1 MKLSEAQKKF
11 LRGRGHDLKPLIL
24 IGDAGLTKAVLAE
37 YESTLAHH
45 ELIKV
50 KVRGADREA
59 RDKMIATLCSAHHA
73 ELIQRIGNVAL
84 IYRANHDKKREK
96 RLRIPSH

>member
-24 IGDAGLTKAVLAE
+24 IGDAGLTKAVL
-37 YESTLAHH
+37 
-45 ELIKV
+45 
-50 KVRGADREA
+50 
-59 RDKMIATLCSAHHA
+59 LCSAHHA

>member
-1 MKLSEAQKKF
+1 MKLSEAQKKY

-24 IGDAGLTKAVLAE
+24 IGDAGLSESVLAE

-50 KVRGADREA
+50 KVRGADRES
-59 RDKMIATLCSAHHA
+59 RDKMIDTLCNDHYA
-73 ELIQRIGNVAL
+73 ELVQKIGNVAL

-96 RLRIPSH
+96 RLRIPSR